1 MKSHH
6 PPDIKKVFANKPSA
20 KEIAD
25 SFDRARRA
33 QGSQFR
39 NSLESEEDTNLRVAQ
54 LKREQLKRKNR

>member
-6 PPDIKKVFANKPSA
+6 APDIKKVFANKPSA
-20 KEIAD
+20 QEVAD

-39 NSLESEEDTNLRVAQ
+39 NALESEEDTGLRVAQ
-54 LKREQLKRKNR
+54 LKREQQKRKNK